1 MLGRVVDVCAIRLI
15 VAKQDMSLG
24 EGTPDEGLGCAPKVD
39 GTARK
44 LANRSSGGGG
54 ASEWLAS
61 LYTTPTR
68 LASGSGTVQ

>member
-1 MLGRVVDVCAIRLI
+1 MLGCVVDVCAI

-39 GTARK
+39 GMASS
-44 LANRSSGGGG
+44 SSGGGVG

-61 LYTTPTR
+61 LDTTPTR
-68 LASGSGTVQ
+68 LASGSSTVQ